1 MKIGDLVMHKNKKIK
16 GRVAG
21 FMKRNSGVL
30 VNYSDHTGVKFRWV
44 DIKNLEVISEYVKE
58 DME

>member
-30 VNYSDHTGVKFRWV
+30 VDYSDSSGVRFRWV
-44 DIKNLEVISEYVKE
+44 DIKNLEVIDET
-58 DME
+58 